1 MKYFFLNYE
10 YTYKYKIKRF
20 QAWINVYQISLSASI
35 KSKLW
40 KKNLEKVQKF
50 KYFDYW
56 NDGKKIGRHKKLK
69 NGIGKIIEE
78 NYSWWYSSHANLKEC
93 AWDNVLGWEISAES
107 TTSSIL
113 LHLLV
118 LLTTVEFTNYKRE
131 K

>member
-56 NDGKKIGRHKKLK
+56 NDGKKIGKQKKIK
-69 NGIGKIIEE
+69 KWNWQNNRRE
-78 NYSWWYSSHANLKEC
+78 
-93 AWDNVLGWEISAES
+93 
-107 TTSSIL
+107 L
-113 LHLLV
+113 LMMI
-118 LLTTVEFTNYKRE
+118 FIAC
-131 K
+131 